1 MRESMTLRL
10 NNCSQQFGGVE
21 GGGGSLEMKAS
32 GAGPQ
37 RCCVNEEGRAGHLK
51 LTPDKEL
58 FAELFPRGSNT
69 IQLL

>member
-1 MRESMTLRL
+1 MRESMILRL

-37 RCCVNEEGRAGHLK
+37 RCSVNEDGRAGHLK
-51 LTPDKEL
+51 LKPDKEL
-58 FAELFPRGSNT
+58 FAELFSPGGLTQFSC
-69 IQLL
+69 